1 MQKKKS
7 RVIERI
13 YPLTSMQEGMLFHK
27 IMDEQ
32 STSYVVQEVMSV
44 RAALEPALIEQTL
57 DLLSQRHDMLRTAV
71 VYRKVAKPQQLLFY
85 KRKIEC
91 EYVDATSLSPE
102 EQSTAIGQMKDADV
116 ARGFDLEKD
125 TLLRMKVIHCGPKSY
140 KIIWSFHHI
149 IMDGWCLSIIC
160 SDFMSYYAA
169 LKEGNSL
176 EALSAAVREEKLRSA
191 SYEDYIKWFKT
202 QNVEEG
208 MGYWKSLLTG
218 YDTVADIAAVRPV
231 PAGKHG
237 VSSVQAELSKELS
250 DAISALTARYQVTAN
265 TFFEVVWG
273 AILQRYMGSSD
284 VVFGKVVSGRNASLR
299 GIEEIVGLFINTI
312 PVRMTS
318 DVEDSFATLASRLHA
333 QALNS
338 GNYDYCPL
346 GEVQA
351 LSEVGADTVKTLMI
365 FENYFER
372 SAPEGLEDSFQIE
385 TDVFREQ
392 TNYPVNFMIHYTD
405 VYALNLMYD
414 PAVLAADDIEQ
425 LMQRVLLLVEG
436 IAAQP
441 EQSLGDISIVQPAER
456 ESLISAFNATD
467 NEYRREQLLHGLFEE
482 QVRRSPDAVALVC
495 QNGTL
500 TYRQLNGRAN
510 RLARTLQAQGMRTQ
524 DIVGILVGRSA
535 DMLVSMLAVLKAG
548 GAYLPIDPEH
558 PADRMR
564 YMLEDSAA
572 RMLLADL
579 KLYHE
584 LELDAG
590 CPVIDAALRL
600 DSESEEVN
608 LQTELSSRDLAY
620 VIYTSGST
628 GKPKGVMLEHQ
639 SVHNFMEGMSNN
651 ISFVPGKSILNATS
665 IGFDIFIVESLLA
678 LIKGLKVIIADEAQ
692 QKDPELMRQLI
703 ASQQIDMM
711 QTTPSRLKLLLSGVT
726 DYAPFQSLQEIMVG
740 GEAVPDHLAAAMLSG
755 WNGRLLNMYGPTETT
770 VWSTMQEIR
779 RGEKVNIG
787 QPIANT
793 QVYMLDP
800 RLNLQPIGLKG
811 ELCISGE
818 GVARG
823 YLGRPELTADR
834 FIAHPFVEGERLY
847 RTGDLARWLPDGTI
861 EYLGRMDEQVKI
873 RGYRIELGEIETIL
887 RQQRGVRN
895 AAVIAR
901 QDAAGDNYICA
912 YVVTAEGE
920 AAAEYEVEQCRAE
933 LKKELPEYMVPS
945 YFVTVDHLPVNSNGK
960 LDRRA
965 LPEPE
970 RSSKAAAVAPRNE
983 TEAKLVQVFSEMLG
997 VSDISVHDSFFEL
1010 GGHSLRAVRAM
1021 NAIESQT
1028 GVRLPLRTIFEHPSA
1043 AELSLML
1050 TGEPAE
1056 AYEGIPLAEVREYYP
1071 MSSAQRRL
1079 FVIHEMDQASTVYNM
1094 PGMLKLSGKIDLPRL
1109 ERAFQQL
1116 VNRHESL
1123 RTSFHMIDG
1132 EPMQRIHTS
1141 VSVAV
1146 DYEQVDG
1153 DDLLTA
1159 FIQPFDVSK
1168 APLIRL
1174 KVASKGDG
1182 EHLLLFDMH
1191 HLVSDGTTMNII
1203 TKEFSQLYNE
1213 ETLVPA
1219 GVQYKDYSEWM
1230 RTKDLADKQAYWLNQ
1245 LGGELP
1251 VLDLPL
1257 DYPRPQLQSFEGG
1270 TVTWQLDSTMRER
1283 VQALC
1288 KATGAT
1294 EYMVLL
1300 SALMV
1305 LLAKYSRQEDIIVG
1319 SPVSGRV
1326 HQDTEQMVGMFVN
1339 TLALRG
1345 KPEAAKGYKQFL
1357 EEIKET
1363 SLKAFEHQTYP
1374 FEDLVE
1380 QVQVNRD
1387 RSRHPIFD
1395 VMLVLQN
1402 QEEETLTAEGLTLGD
1417 SEGQTRVA
1425 KFDLTVN
1432 ITASSSGYEL
1442 QWDYVQALFREDSI
1456 ARMAGHFEQLMS
1468 ELTTAPDKPLCELSC
1483 LTEEE
1488 QRLILTEFNDT
1499 MTDYPADQTIHQL
1512 FEAQVLASPDA
1523 EAVASPGEAMTY
1535 AELDRAANRI
1545 CAALQRRGVQA
1556 GELVGIASEKS
1567 VNMIAGILGILKAGC
1582 GYIPLNSSD
1591 PHSRI
1596 RYMLEDG
1603 SIRTVLCGMAHA
1615 DVFKDV
1621 DDNLNLIGLEASAFL
1636 PSESEQ
1642 DSVGLENGTSDA
1654 SNIAY
1659 VMYTSGTT
1667 GQPKGVVVEHRN
1679 VVRLVKHTT
1688 YANFEGARILQTGAL
1703 SFDASTFEIWGAL
1716 LNGGLLVLAE
1726 SETVSDG
1733 EQLSAIIADKR
1744 INTMWMTAQLFNH
1757 VIDTAPQSLAG
1768 LKHLLIGGEKLS
1780 AKHVQEVRAM
1790 LPDLRLTNGYGPTEN
1805 TTFSLTFDIED
1816 SYANI
1821 PVGKPISN
1829 STAYIMQE
1837 DRLCGIGIPGELY
1850 VGGDGVARGYL
1861 NRPELTEQKFV
1872 PNPYAPEGRL
1882 YRTGDLAR
1890 WLPDGS
1896 IEYVGRIDEQ
1906 VKIRGFRI
1914 EPGEITSVLRRQE
1927 GVLDAAVIVRE
1938 DASGEKYLC
1947 AYLVPQ
1953 AGADEAG
1960 ESRLIEQCRSEL
1972 RQVLPDYML
1981 PASYVTLEQL
1991 PMTSNG
1997 KLDRRALPE
2006 PERNS
2011 ARTTVAPRNET
2022 EASIVQ
2028 AFSEVLGMQQD
2039 EVGIHDSFFELGGHS
2054 LRAIRAINLIES
2066 QTGIRLPLRTVFEH
2080 PTAEALSQ
2088 VLVSEPEAA
2097 YEPIPQA
2104 PIRDRYPMSSAQKRL
2119 FVIHEMD
2126 KTSTVYNMPGMMD
2139 MHGEVDLPR
2148 ITEAFQELVNRH
2160 ESLRTTFHMIEGEP
2174 VQQIHERLDVSVD
2187 YEELEGPAAS
2197 FQDMLLAFVR
2207 PFDVSKGPLIR
2218 LKVVKTEENRSLLL
2232 FDMHHLISDG
2242 TTMNIITQE
2251 FSQLYNGEE
2260 LEQPAVQYKDYSE
2273 WLRTQDQSEEQQY
2286 WLRQFEGE
2294 LPVLDLPLDYPRPQF
2309 QSFAGAVVTQ
2319 QLDAGLREQ
2328 VQKLCRATG
2337 ATEYMVLLSS
2347 LMELLGKYSRQEDI
2361 IVGSPVSGRVHH
2373 DTEQMVGMFV
2383 NTLAMR
2389 GQPEADK
2396 AYADFLEEIKQTS
2409 LKAYEYQAYPFEDI
2423 VEQVQVRRD
2432 MSRNPL
2438 FDVMLVL
2445 QNQEEASLTAQGMA
2459 FGEMEADL
2467 RTTKFDLGI
2476 NVTASPSGYELHW
2489 EYGRDLFKE
2498 ATVER
2503 MTAHFEQLL
2512 QAVTAAPEQKL
2523 GELEVVTAA
2532 EKQLLLHDFHEA
2544 PASYPEQAT
2553 IKELFEAQV
2562 RRTPQQIAAT
2572 CEGEQWTY
2580 AELNRQANRIASRL
2594 LEEKGEGE
2602 TIVGL
2607 LLERNLHLLA
2617 GILGVVKAGCAYLPM
2632 DPDAP
2637 EDRIAYML
2645 QDSGARVLLA
2655 SGKGDASGDGD
2666 TRGDHVDVG
2675 SRFSNLSFSGTV
2687 LQVESLLASDV
2698 TDRAD
2703 STFDP
2708 NPVVPIQPQNALYM
2722 IYTSGTTGQP
2732 KGTMIEHRNVVR
2744 LMVNDRMPFDFSTDD
2759 VWSLFHSY
2767 NFDFSVW
2774 EMYGALLYGGKVVVI
2789 PKAATRDSYA
2799 FLDILRKERVTV
2811 LNQVPS
2817 SFYELMH
2824 AELAGEGEPLHVR
2837 YLIFGGEALHVSK
2850 LKAWLEKYPEMAI
2863 VNMYG
2868 ITETTVHVTHKR
2880 IGAEDIQR
2888 GISNIGQAIPTLK
2901 LYILN
2906 GNQLCGI
2913 GMPGELCIAGAG
2925 VARGY
2930 VNRPE
2935 LTEAKFV
2942 ENPYVPGERMY
2953 RSGDLA
2959 RWLPDGNVEYIGR
2972 IDDQVKIRGYRIELK
2987 EIEKVL
2993 MKQPGVQDAAVIVRQ
3008 DGAGDSYLSA
3018 YVVGKDVEAELDVEA
3033 LKIGIGEDL
3042 PDYMVPGSIMALAK
3056 LPITSNGKLDR
3067 RALPEPVYTSGEA
3080 YVAPRNE
3087 REQLLADMFAQVLGV
3102 EQVGIYDHF
3111 FELSGD
3117 SIKAMRMMALL
3128 RDAGYPATIVQLFN
3142 HPTVAAFAAVIQS
3155 EGQRVNVVIGQEAQ
3169 GREGQGQEVQVQQ
3182 VQSQEARVQAVQ
3194 GSTAQ
3199 DQAVQVSTVQTQAA
3213 HEQVAVAA
3221 EAAGARIQA
3230 GAGAAVAPDEL
3241 ARHVVQIEGLLNH
3254 FADELASL
3262 PVTNVLPL
3270 SPIQKLSYAMGV
3282 RSSMAELHFDRP
3294 VEPDKLE
3301 LALQQMLDRHPL
3313 LRTRIHVEANELMEL
3328 ACPTRLPL
3336 PVYDLTSCSP
3346 ELREAVK
3353 KHARA
3358 LYARYDEERQYKGET
3373 LTQSM
3378 ILLKGGEADYTFL
3391 MPCSHLIFDGMS
3403 HESFCSQLLA
3413 LYGDAVGQAT
3423 SKSSKERLDYRDYLD
3438 QIQRG
3443 PSLTTEEDI
3452 VSVLQLGEF
3461 SEAVAQYKAAS
3472 HNQTFESFHYTF
3484 RLDADQAKRLK
3495 DQQWHL
3501 PGQLYGELLKS
3512 VFPQTKIPVLI
3523 VHTGRSMKDRQFYD
3537 YIGEFIDFVPSVLDT
3552 SQEHPALGQIQ
3563 DRLAFL
3569 KKHNINMAAMLA
3581 EPSIQA
3587 QYAAVAAAFA
3597 GIDPK
3602 QMQVPVYNYLTL
3614 YQHAGTDASTY
3625 QPTTQLDGQAAFEGM
3640 TTNVYVTSNE
3650 LQMSAFCLQ
3659 GQGEVVRQHL
3669 NLWLEHSFSLDHEV
3683 VQ

>member
-1 MQKKKS
+1 MVKKKS

-44 RAALEPALIEQTL
+44 KAALEPALIERTL
-57 DLLSQRHDMLRTAV
+57 DLLTQRHDMLRTAV

-91 EYVDATSLSPE
+91 EYVDATSMSPE
-102 EQSTAIGQMKDADV
+102 EQSAAIGQMKDADV

-125 TLLRMKVIHCGPKSY
+125 TLLRMKVIHCGPESY

-191 SYEDYIKWFKT
+191 TYEDYIKWLKT

-237 VSSVQAELSKELS
+237 VSSVKAELSKELS

-273 AILQRYMGSSD
+273 AILQRYTGSKD

-318 DVEDSFATLASRLHA
+318 DAEDSFATLAGRLHA
-333 QALNS
+333 QALDS
-338 GNYDYCPL
+338 SKHDYCPL

-351 LSEVGADTVKTLMI
+351 LSEVGADTFKTLMI

-372 SAPEGLEDSFQIE
+372 SAPEGLEESFQIE

-405 VYALNLMYD
+405 VFALNLMYD
-414 PAVLAADDIEQ
+414 PAVQAEEDMEQ
-425 LMQRVLLLVEG
+425 LMQRLLLLIEG

-441 EQSLGDISIVQPAER
+441 EQNLGDISIVQPAER
-456 ESLISAFNATD
+456 ELLTSAFNATD
-467 NEYRREQLLHGLFEE
+467 NEYRREQLLHVLFEE

-495 QNGTL
+495 QNGKL

-564 YMLEDSAA
+564 YMLEDSDA

-579 KLYHE
+579 TLYHA

-590 CPVIDAALRL
+590 CPVVDAALRS
-600 DSESEEVN
+600 DSESDEVN
-608 LQTELSSRDLAY
+608 LQTELSSRELAY

-639 SVHNFMEGMSNN
+639 SVHNFIEGMSRN

-678 LIKGLKVIIADEAQ
+678 LIKGLKVVIADEDQ

-703 ASQQIDMM
+703 ASEQIEMM

-726 DYAPFQSLQEIMVG
+726 DYATFQSLQEIMVG

-793 QVYMLDP
+793 QVYMLDQ

-912 YVVTAEGE
+912 YVVTAEGDN
-920 AAAEYEVEQCRAE
+920 AAQYDVEQCRAE
-933 LKKELPEYMVPS
+933 LKKELPDYMVPS

-983 TEAKLVQVFSEMLG
+983 TEAKLVQVFSEVLG
-997 VSDISVHDSFFEL
+997 VTDISVHDSFFEL

-1021 NAIESQT
+1021 NAIESHT

-1050 TGEPAE
+1050 TGESAE

-1079 FVIHEMDQASTVYNM
+1079 FVIHEMDKASTVYNM
-1094 PGMLKLSGKIDLPRL
+1094 PGMLKLSGEIDLPRL

-1116 VNRHESL
+1116 VDRHESL
-1123 RTSFHMIDG
+1123 RTSFHMIEG
-1132 EPMQRIHTS
+1132 EPMQRIHAS

-1146 DYEQVDG
+1146 DYEQADG

-1159 FIQPFDVSK
+1159 FIQPFDVSQ

-1174 KVASKGDG
+1174 KVTSKGNG
-1182 EHLLLFDMH
+1182 QHLLLFDMH

-1213 ETLVPA
+1213 ETLEPA
-1219 GVQYKDYSEWM
+1219 EVQYKDYSEWM
-1230 RTKDLADKQAYWLNQ
+1230 RTKDLSEEQAFWLKQ

-1270 TVTWQLDSTMRER
+1270 AVTWQLGAAMRER

-1319 SPVSGRV
+1319 SPTSGRV

-1345 KPEAAKGYKQFL
+1345 KPEAGKGYRQFL

-1380 QVQVNRD
+1380 QVQVSRD

-1402 QEEETLTAEGLTLGD
+1402 QEEETLTAEGITFGD

-1442 QWDYVQALFREDSI
+1442 QWDYVRALFREDSI

-1468 ELTTAPDKPLCELSC
+1468 ELTAAPDKPLSELSC

-1512 FEAQVLASPDA
+1512 FEDQVLASPDA

-1567 VNMIAGILGILKAGC
+1567 VNMIAGVLGILKAGC
-1582 GYIPLNSSD
+1582 GYVPLNSND
-1591 PHSRI
+1591 PQPRI

-1603 SIRTVLCGMAHA
+1603 SIRTVLCGLAHTA
-1615 DVFKDV
+1615 VFQDVSE
-1621 DDNLNLIGLEASAFL
+1621 NLNLIGLEASAFL

-1642 DSVGLENGTSDA
+1642 DSVAMGSGTSD
-1654 SNIAY
+1654 SSGIAY

-1679 VVRLVKHTT
+1679 VVRLVKNTA

-1733 EQLSAIIADKR
+1733 EQLSAMIADKR

-1757 VIDTAPQSLAG
+1757 VTDTAPQSLKG

-1780 AKHVQEVRAM
+1780 AKHVQEVRSR
-1790 LPDLRLTNGYGPTEN
+1790 LPGLRLTNGYGPTEN

-1816 SYANI
+1816 AYTNI

-1872 PNPYAPEGRL
+1872 TNPYAPEGRL

-1914 EPGEITSVLRRQE
+1914 EPGEIASVLRMQE

-1938 DASGEKYLC
+1938 DTSGDRYLC
-1947 AYLVPQ
+1947 AYLVPRTT
-1953 AGADEAG
+1953 GAG
-1960 ESRLIEQCRSEL
+1960 EAAETQLVEQCRSGL

-1981 PASYVTLEQL
+1981 PSSYITLEQL

-2011 ARTTVAPRNET
+2011 SRTTVAPRNET
-2022 EASIVQ
+2022 EACIVQ
-2028 AFSEVLGMQQD
+2028 AFSEVLGLQQD

-2066 QTGIRLPLRTVFEH
+2066 QTGVRLPLRTVFEH

-2097 YEPIPQA
+2097 YEPIPPA
-2104 PIRDRYPMSSAQKRL
+2104 PIRDWYPMSSAQKRL
-2119 FVIHEMD
+2119 FVIHDMD
-2126 KTSTVYNMPGMMD
+2126 KTSTVYNMPGMMEL
-2139 MHGEVDLPR
+2139 HGEGDLTR
-2148 ITEAFQELVNRH
+2148 ITQAFQQLVKRH
-2160 ESLRTTFHMIEGEP
+2160 ESLRTTFHMVEGEP

-2197 FQDMLLAFVR
+2197 FQDILLSFVR

-2218 LKVVKTEENRSLLL
+2218 LKVVKTGGDRSLLL

-2242 TTMNIITQE
+2242 TTMNVITQE

-2260 LEQPAVQYKDYSE
+2260 LQQPAVQYKDYSE

-2294 LPVLDLPLDYPRPQF
+2294 LPVLDLPLDYPRPQL

-2319 QLDAGLREQ
+2319 QLDAGLRDR
-2328 VQKLCRATG
+2328 VQELCRCTG
-2337 ATEYMVLLSS
+2337 ATEYMVLLSA
-2347 LMELLGKYSRQEDI
+2347 LMVLLGKYSRQEDI

-2389 GQPEADK
+2389 GKPEADK
-2396 AYADFLEEIKQTS
+2396 AYADFLGEIKETS

-2445 QNQEEASLTAQGMA
+2445 QNQEEAALTAQGMA

-2503 MTAHFEQLL
+2503 MAAHFERLL
-2512 QAVTAAPEQKL
+2512 QVVTEAPEQKL

-2562 RRTPQQIAAT
+2562 SRTPQQIAAS
-2572 CEGEQWTY
+2572 CNGEQWTY

-2602 TIVGL
+2602 TVVGL

-2637 EDRIAYML
+2637 EERIAYML

-2655 SGKGDASGDGD
+2655 SGMGDV
-2666 TRGDHVDVG
+2666 RGDSTDVG

-2687 LQVESLLASDV
+2687 LPVESLLASDV

-2708 NPVVPIQPQNALYM
+2708 NPVVPIQPQDALYM

-2744 LMVNDRMPFDFSTDD
+2744 LMVNDRMPFDFSADD

-2824 AELAGEGEPLHVR
+2824 AELAGEGEPLDVR
-2837 YLIFGGEALHVSK
+2837 YLIFGGEALHVGK
-2850 LKAWLEKYPEMAI
+2850 LKAWHEKYPEMAI

-2880 IGAEDIQR
+2880 IGAEDIKR

-2906 GNQLCGI
+2906 ADQLCGI

-2935 LTEAKFV
+2935 LTQAKFV
-2942 ENPYVPGERMY
+2942 DNPYVPGERMY

-2987 EIEKVL
+2987 EIENVL
-2993 MKQPGVQDAAVIVRQ
+2993 MKQPGVQDAAVIVRK

-3018 YVVGKDVEAELDVEA
+3018 YVVGKEGEAELNIEA
-3033 LKIGIGEDL
+3033 LKNGIGEDL
-3042 PDYMVPGSIMALAK
+3042 PDYMVPGSIMTLAK

-3067 RALPEPVYTSGEA
+3067 RALPEPVYTSVEA
-3080 YVAPRNE
+3080 YVAPRDE
-3087 REQLLADMFAQVLGV
+3087 REQLLADMFVQVLGV
-3102 EQVGIYDHF
+3102 EQVGIHDHF
-3111 FELSGD
+3111 FELGGD

-3128 RDAGYPATIVQLFN
+3128 RDVGYPATIVQLFN

-3155 EGQRVNVVIGQEAQ
+3155 EGQRVYLA
-3169 GREGQGQEVQVQQ
+3169 
-3182 VQSQEARVQAVQ
+3182 QSQEAQ
-3194 GSTAQ
+3194 
-3199 DQAVQVSTVQTQAA
+3199 
-3213 HEQVAVAA
+3213 EQVAASVVAEH
-3221 EAAGARIQA
+3221 EAAGA

-3241 ARHVVQIEGLLNH
+3241 TRHVVQIEGLLDH

-3262 PVTNVLPL
+3262 PVKNVLPL

-3313 LRTRIHVEANELMEL
+3313 LRSRIHVEANELMEL
-3328 ACPTRLPL
+3328 ACPTRVPL
-3336 PVYDLTSCSP
+3336 PVYDLTSSSP

-3423 SKSSKERLDYRDYLD
+3423 SKSSTGRLDYRDYLG

-3443 PSLTTEEDI
+3443 PSLTTEEEI
-3452 VSVLQLGEF
+3452 VSLLQLGAF
-3461 SEAVAQYKAAS
+3461 SEAVAQYKAAA

-3484 RLDADQAKRLK
+3484 KLNADQAKILK
-3495 DQQWHL
+3495 DQQWQL
-3501 PGQLYGELLKS
+3501 PGQLYGELLKC
-3512 VFPQTKIPVLI
+3512 VFPQTKIPVLV
-3523 VHTGRSMKDRQFYD
+3523 VHTGRSMQDRQFYD
-3537 YIGEFIDFVPSVLDT
+3537 YIGEFIDFVPCVLDT
-3552 SQEHPALGQIQ
+3552 SQERPAIGQLQ

-3597 GIDPK
+3597 GIDPM
-3602 QMQVPVYNYLTL
+3602 QMQVPVYNYLAM

-3625 QPTTQLDGQAAFEGM
+3625 QPATQQDGEAEFEGM
-3640 TTNVYVTSNE
+3640 TTNVYVSGNE

-3659 GQGEVVRQHL
+3659 GQGEAVRQHL
-3669 NLWLEHSFSLDHEV
+3669 NEWLEHSFTLDHEV
-3683 VQ
+3683 V